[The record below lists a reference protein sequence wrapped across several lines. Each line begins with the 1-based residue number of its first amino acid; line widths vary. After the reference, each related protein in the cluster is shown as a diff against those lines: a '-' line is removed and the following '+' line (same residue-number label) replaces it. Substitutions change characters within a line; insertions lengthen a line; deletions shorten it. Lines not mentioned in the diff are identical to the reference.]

1 MPTKR
6 RTSFPHSGKCWQK
19 NRGVF
24 TLANPWTPPAWMKAN
39 DALDNVGLSGTVL
52 PQYYPALAG
61 YFAKFIQ
68 DYQEPGVPIDAITPM
83 NELRANV
90 TWPGATLTV
99 ADDASFVPQYLTP
112 VLAAAGLH
120 PIVFGLDDTELSGA
134 QALLSGPAGPEL
146 GGIAFHC
153 YQGLEPLST
162 LHADYPSEPIIID
175 ECSPGIIPY
184 ATAEV
189 GIDATANWASAVQL
203 WNLALDPSRG
213 PYETVI
219 NRGACRM
226 LVTVDETTHEA
237 RLNLNYYQYGQISK

>member
-1 MPTKR
+1 
-6 RTSFPHSGKCWQK
+6 
-19 NRGVF
+19 
-24 TLANPWTPPAWMKAN
+24 
-39 DALDNVGLSGTVL
+39 
-52 PQYYPALAG
+52 
-61 YFAKFIQ
+61 
-68 DYQEPGVPIDAITPM
+68 M

-120 PIVFGLDDTELSGA
+120 PIVFGSDDTELSGA

-175 ECSPGIIPY
+175 ECSPASSPTRPPRSASTQRPTGPAPY
-184 ATAEV
+184 RAP
-189 GIDATANWASAVQL
+189 